1 MLRPAAPLSRVWTM
15 HGIVLHCQSL
25 KRFRLSESLLL
36 RTATEADVP
45 GIVALVD
52 AAYHE
57 YGDCVHLDDADRDL
71 LTAHTGYAALGGEF
85 VVLVAG
91 AQVVGTHAIVPLP
104 EQPGVCTF
112 RRLYLGA
119 ELRGTGAGE
128 QLMQWALDRAL
139 ELGFRRVEFWSDTR
153 FARAHRFF
161 AKYGFVR
168 DGRTRTMHDS
178 WEPYREYFYGRDL

>member
-1 MLRPAAPLSRVWTM
+1 M
-15 HGIVLHCQSL
+15 
-25 KRFRLSESLLL
+25 RFRLSESLLL
-36 RTATEADVP
+36 RIATESDVS

-52 AAYHE
+52 AAYRE
-57 YGDCVHLDDADRDL
+57 YGDRVHLDDADRDL
-71 LTAHTGYAALGGEF
+71 LTAHTNYAAMGGEF

-91 AQVVGTHAIVPLP
+91 EQIVGTHAIVPLAAP
-104 EQPGVCTF
+104 PGVCTF
-112 RRLYLGA
+112 RRLYLAA

-128 QLMQWALDRAL
+128 QLMQWAVARAV

-153 FARAHRFF
+153 FVRAHRFF

-178 WEPYREYFYGRDL
+178 WEPYREYFYWRDL